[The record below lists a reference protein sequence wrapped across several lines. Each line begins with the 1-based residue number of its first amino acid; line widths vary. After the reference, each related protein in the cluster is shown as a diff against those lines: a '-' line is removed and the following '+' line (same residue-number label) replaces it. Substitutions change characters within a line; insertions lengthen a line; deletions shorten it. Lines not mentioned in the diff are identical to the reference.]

1 MRGRHGIMERDS
13 IRNFVIIAHI
23 DHGKST
29 LADRFLELTN
39 TVAPRKM
46 KEQYLDNLELE
57 RERGITIKMA
67 PVRMLYKVRGVGGV
81 GNVGG
86 DRTVG
91 NVGVVGSVGD
101 KKSQQAKRS
110 DSSNNSNMFE
120 LNLIDTP
127 GHSDF
132 SYEVSRA
139 LRAVEGAIL
148 LVDATQG
155 IQAQTLAN
163 LESAKKAGLKVIGA
177 LNKVDMNPPG
187 IDELALE
194 LSELLGVSPEEIH
207 RISAKNGDGV
217 EELLNAVVKE
227 FPEPEIKEPKSALIF
242 SSLYDDHKGIIA
254 FVRVFGGNFK
264 AEDVSMLKGTKNKFK
279 IKEVGYFAPELAV
292 RDNLS
297 SGEIGYIATG
307 IKDPDAIRIGDT
319 IGEEAVPGFEV
330 PNPVVFVS
338 IYPNNP
344 GEYENLKLAL
354 NKLHLNDSSLM
365 FNPDFSQVLGRGF
378 KCGFLGRLH
387 YEITIGRLDGEFD
400 IEVVSSFPS
409 VAYEVEL
416 RNGEKVII
424 QNPRDFPDDYTK
436 VWEPYVK
443 IDILLPQRF
452 LGSVIELKQ
461 VFRLGEFTT
470 ETSGSHLKLETEMPL
485 ADLILDFDDRLK
497 SVSAG
502 YASFSYAPSGYR
514 EAEVRRLDILLAGEL
529 VTGLSRIVPSEEVE
543 HEGRKMAS
551 KLKELLPRQQFAQ
564 AIQAVVGGNII
575 ARETISPFRKNVT
588 GKLYGGDRTRK
599 DKLLKK
605 QKAGKKRLQEI
616 GRADVPIEVFR
627 ELLKR

>member
-1 MRGRHGIMERDS
+1 MKQG

-29 LADRFLELTN
+29 LADRFLELTG
-39 TVAPRKM
+39 TVSPREM
-46 KEQYLDNLELE
+46 QEQYLDNLDLE

-67 PVRMLYKVRGVGGV
+67 PVRMEHKG
-81 GNVGG
+81 
-86 DRTVG
+86 
-91 NVGVVGSVGD
+91 
-101 KKSQQAKRS
+101 
-110 DSSNNSNMFE
+110 MM

-163 LESAKKAGLKVIGA
+163 LDSARAAGLKIIGA

-187 IDELALE
+187 VDELTIE
-194 LSELLGVSPEEIH
+194 LADLLGVELDEIH
-207 RISAKNGDGV
+207 KISAKTGDGV
-217 EELLNAVVKE
+217 EGLLDAVVE
-227 FPEPEIKEPKSALIF
+227 QFPEPDISASKSALIF

-254 FVRVFGGNFK
+254 FVRVFGGSFVG
-264 AEDVSMLKGTKNKFK
+264 EEGSLLKGTKKKFK
-279 IKEVGYFAPELAV
+279 IKEVGYFAPQFKVQGELSA
-292 RDNLS
+292 
-297 SGEIGYIATG
+297 GEIGYIATG

-319 IGEEAVPGFEV
+319 IGDEAVPGFIV

-338 IYPNNP
+338 LYPNDS

-354 NKLHLNDSSLM
+354 NKLRLNDSSLV
-365 FNPDFSQVLGRGF
+365 FTPDFSPILGRGF

-387 YEITIGRLDGEFD
+387 FEITIGRLDQEFSLSV
-400 IEVVSSFPS
+400 ISSFPS

-416 RNGEKVII
+416 RNGEKITV

-436 VWEPYVK
+436 SWEPYVK
-443 IDILLPQRF
+443 LNILLPQRF
-452 LGSVIELKQ
+452 LGSVIELKNI
-461 VFRLGEFTT
+461 FRLGEITT
-470 ETSGSHLKLETEMPL
+470 ETVGSYLKLNAEMPL

-497 SVSAG
+497 SVSEG
-502 YASFSYAPSGYR
+502 FASFSYEFSDYK
-514 EAEVRRLDILLAGEL
+514 EAEVRKLDIILAGDL
-529 VTGLSRIVPSEEVE
+529 VPGLSRIVPRKDVE
-543 HEGRKMAS
+543 YEGRKMVT
-551 KLKELLPRQQFAQ
+551 KLKDLLPRKQFAQ
-564 AIQAVVGGNII
+564 AIQAVVGGDIV
-575 ARETISPFRKNVT
+575 ARETISPLRKNVT
-588 GKLYGGDRTRK
+588 AGLYGGDRTRK
-599 DKLLKK
+599 DKVLDK
-605 QKAGKKRLQEI
+605 QKAGKKRLRGR